1 MSIPTT
7 KQTIIEAKLRSAF
20 APQALE
26 VINES
31 HLHAGHHHHGSDHH
45 GAFDGSGETHFRVR
59 IVSEAFA
66 GMDRVAR
73 HRAINALLKE
83 ELESGVHALA
93 LEPSA
98 PGEAT
103 RRQR

>member
-1 MSIPTT
+1 MTL
-7 KQTIIEAKLRSAF
+7 QARIEEKLTEAF
-20 APQALE
+20 APERLS

-31 HLHAGHHHHGSDHH
+31 HLHAGHHHEDRGHH
-45 GAFDGSGETHFRVR
+45 EVYDGTGETHFRIR
-59 IVSEAFA
+59 IVADAFA
-66 GMDRVAR
+66 GMSRIER

-103 RRQR
+103 RR

>member
-1 MSIPTT
+1 MSIHETR
-7 KQTIIEAKLRSAF
+7 QTIIEAKLRSAF
-20 APQALE
+20 APEFLE

-45 GAFDGSGETHFRVR
+45 GAFDGTGETHFRVR
-59 IVSEAFA
+59 IVAEAFA

-83 ELESGVHALA
+83 ELEGGVHALA
-93 LEPSA
+93 LEPAA
-98 PGEAT
+98 PGEQK
-103 RRQR
+103 RR